1 MREICQI
8 EIGQWGIQIG
18 QQFWTKAIKEHS
30 IDEDGKFVGDS
41 DKSTQ
46 YAMAGVNW
54 RRLIFLNVI
63 HISELP

>member
-18 QQFWTKAIKEHS
+18 QQFWAKAIKEHS

-46 YAMAGVNW
+46 YAMAGVN
-54 RRLIFLNVI
+54 
-63 HISELP
+63 